1 MSHIAKQ
8 KEHAR
13 AGSGPETRIALIL
26 IGTVFLS
33 LGALFAVNKW
43 SATQKTRTVLAYEE
57 SDIATEKPIR
67 AGHDMGEG
75 PPIPFLPK
83 DGPQPSISL
92 SEWSYDFGKI
102 GPTDVVQ
109 RTFVIRNDGEAPL
122 TISRAY
128 TTCGCTTAEISAS
141 VIPPGKVAMVELVFD
156 AGFHETAGQT
166 IRRGVIIENND
177 PDFPQAEIWV
187 QVAVQS
193 N

>member
-13 AGSGPETRIALIL
+13 KGSGLETRIALIL
-26 IGTVFLS
+26 IGAVFL
-33 LGALFAVNKW
+33 LWGALLAVNKW
-43 SATQKTRTVLAYEE
+43 SEVQTTQAVLAYEDG
-57 SDIATEKPIR
+57 DIATEKPIKAR
-67 AGHDMGEG
+67 HDMGEG

-102 GPTDVVQ
+102 GPTDIVQ

-128 TTCGCTTAEISAS
+128 TTCGCTTAKISAS
-141 VIPPGKVAMVELVFD
+141 VIPPGKVAIVEIVFD
-156 AGFHETAGQT
+156 AGFHGITGQT
-166 IRRGVIIENND
+166 VRRGVIIENND
-177 PDFPQAEIWV
+177 PDSPQAEFWV

>member
-8 KEHAR
+8 KKHAR
-13 AGSGPETRIALIL
+13 TGFGQETKIALIL
-26 IGTVFLS
+26 LGTVFLL

-43 SATQKTRTVLAYEE
+43 SATQATRTVLAYEE
-57 SDIATEKPIR
+57 GDIATEKPIS
-67 AGHDMGEG
+67 AGPDMAEG

-92 SEWSYDFGKI
+92 SERSYDFGKI
-102 GPTDVVQ
+102 GPTDVVR

-141 VIPPGKVAMVELVFD
+141 VIPPGKVATVELVFD
-156 AGFHETAGQT
+156 AGFHDTAGQT
-166 IRRGVIIENND
+166 VRRGIIIENND
-177 PDFPQAEIWV
+177 PDSSQAEIWV
-187 QVAVQS
+187 QAAVQS